1 MEKKYEKILI
11 IFTILL
17 SIVLVM
23 TSVKYGSMV
32 KPKAYFEQE
41 FVEGVIVEVI
51 EEKIVKDPIVSGRY
65 MGTQKLRVK
74 ILEGSEKDNEFVI
87 NNTLSKRHNIKGTKG
102 LKAIFTVRE
111 KNGKNI
117 VWLYNYD
124 RRSVIHLLVF
134 SFLLLIVIL
143 GGIKGLKSILSLIF
157 TSIMLIFV
165 LIPLLFAGYEPIP
178 ISILVTTVI
187 IFVSFSLIG
196 GINKKTFDAIVGTIF
211 GVVTAGLLSYIF
223 GRLANLSGVNMENGE
238 QVLYIATDYQIK
250 IKGLMFIS
258 ILISSLGAIMDVAM
272 SISSAGSELVS
283 RSEDIS
289 PKELFISLMN
299 IGRDIMGTM
308 TNTLILAF
316 GGSSLTLIMMIWGYQ
331 MPYKQFINIPLIGI
345 EAIQAFAGSIGIILT
360 VPFTA
365 LITTVSLKHKRRRID
380 EK

>member
-1 MEKKYEKILI
+1 MKNRYEKILI
-11 IFTILL
+11 IFTMVL
-17 SIVLVM
+17 SYMLITVSL
-23 TSVKYGSMV
+23 KYGTMA
-32 KPKAYFEQE
+32 KPKAYFKQE
-41 FVEGVIVEVI
+41 FVKGRVVEVV
-51 EEKIVKDPIVSGRY
+51 EEKIVPDPIVSGRF
-65 MGTQKLRVK
+65 MGTQKLRIR
-74 ILEGSEKDNEFVI
+74 ILEGSQKGNEFVI
-87 NNTLSKRHNIKGTKG
+87 NNTLSKRHNIRGREG
-102 LKAIFTVRE
+102 LKGVFTVRE
-111 KNGKNI
+111 KNGKKI

-124 RRSVIHLLVF
+124 RRNIIHLLVF
-134 SFLLLIVIL
+134 IFLLLIVVL
-143 GGIKGLKSILSLIF
+143 GGIKGVKSIFSLIF

-178 ISILVTTVI
+178 ISILVTIVI
-187 IFVSFSLIG
+187 IFVSFFLIG

-283 RSEDIS
+283 RSREIS
-289 PKELFISLMN
+289 PKELFKSLMN

-316 GGSSLTLIMMIWGYQ
+316 GGSSLTLLMMIWGYQ

-365 LITTVSLKHKRRRID
+365 LVTTVSFKHKRRRID
-380 EK
+380 EM